1 MTFEP
6 MQRVYWLIT
15 SAALTMILLIGF
27 QVYWMNKSKELIEEQ
42 FTNKV
47 SMALCSA
54 VDKLSKS
61 PACSQAATS
70 CMTSKGECADKVQA
84 MVKDSSFA
92 EVLNSSL
99 NYYQVNLPYKVNVS
113 FMGSSRP
120 DTPAYSCSLA
130 PVLAQNDQWLQ
141 LIFQGKQDYFYQK
154 IRFTLF
160 SSILI
165 VLLILSLF
173 VYAARSL
180 IRQQKISED
189 NRHFFNHMT
198 HEFSTP
204 LTNIQLASKMMKKN
218 PSVERKE
225 YYLNIIDQQSV
236 LLKKQVDNVLQM
248 ANLDRD
254 NFTLH
259 KESIHLQSLARD
271 VVESMK
277 MQIHEK
283 NATVQIHPDDQDYII
298 QGDRQH
304 LRNVFTN
311 LIDNALKYCD
321 TEPLVN
327 IDFYPAPQ
335 GWYVSVR
342 DNGIGIPYN
351 ENDKI
356 FSRYYRC
363 SGVPSTVTS
372 SNKSSTQGF
381 GLGLAYVKKILNLHQ
396 GDIRLVPSMHTG
408 ARFELFFPK

>member
-1 MTFEP
+1 
-6 MQRVYWLIT
+6 MQRVYWLIA

-27 QVYWMNKSKELIEEQ
+27 QVYWMSKSKELIEEQ

-54 VDKLSKS
+54 VDKLSNS

-70 CMTSKGECADKVQA
+70 CLTSKGECADKVQA
-84 MVKDSSFA
+84 MVKDSSFT

-99 NYYQVNLPYKVNVS
+99 NYYHVNLPYKVNVS
-113 FMGSSRP
+113 FMGSSP
-120 DTPAYSCSLA
+120 MDTPSYSCSLA
-130 PVLAQNDQWLQ
+130 PILAQNDQWLQ

-173 VYAARSL
+173 IYAARAL

-218 PSVERKE
+218 PSVERKD

-236 LLKKQVDNVLQM
+236 QLKKQVDNVLQM
-248 ANLDRD
+248 ATVDRD
-254 NFTLH
+254 NFTLQ
-259 KESIHLQSLARD
+259 KESIHLQALAQE
-271 VVESMK
+271 VIESMR
-277 MQIHEK
+277 MQIYEK
-283 NATVQIHPDDQDYII
+283 NATIRIQPTDQEYII

-321 TEPLVN
+321 AEPVVD
-327 IDFYPAPQ
+327 IDFYPAPD
-335 GWYVSVR
+335 GWNVSVR
-342 DNGIGIPYN
+342 DNGIGIPAN
-351 ENDKI
+351 DNDKI
-356 FSRYYRC
+356 FSRYYRGSC
-363 SGVPSTVTS
+363 IPVSVNS
-372 SNKSSTQGF
+372 SNQTSTQGF
-381 GLGLAYVKKILNLHQ
+381 GLGLAYVKKILHLHH
-396 GDIRLVPSMHTG
+396 GDIRLIPSMHTG